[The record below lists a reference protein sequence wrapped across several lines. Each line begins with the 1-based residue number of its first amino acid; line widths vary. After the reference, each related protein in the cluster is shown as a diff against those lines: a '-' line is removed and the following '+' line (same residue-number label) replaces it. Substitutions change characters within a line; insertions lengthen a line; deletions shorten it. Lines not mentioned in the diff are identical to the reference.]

1 MIALSIVWSAEI
13 GKKSEQAGNFNIIRT
28 NVCILL
34 TNRNRYDI
42 MQEYRYRMLPVLFC
56 HTLKCV
62 WRSSPL
68 TEGEQNFL
76 RSRAG
81 FAREVFSAY
90 CAAPEPSERRAVMGF
105 VSVQIFER

>member
-1 MIALSIVWSAEI
+1 MS
-13 GKKSEQAGNFNIIRT
+13 
-28 NVCILL
+28 
-34 TNRNRYDI
+34 
-42 MQEYRYRMLPVLFC
+42 PVLFC

-105 VSVQIFER
+105 VSVQIFERVKPLYGCCFSSGNEGLFVIRFFEKAVMPHCQKKTRDDRLYKSTVF

>member
-1 MIALSIVWSAEI
+1 MS
-13 GKKSEQAGNFNIIRT
+13 
-28 NVCILL
+28 
-34 TNRNRYDI
+34 
-42 MQEYRYRMLPVLFC
+42 PVLFC

-90 CAAPEPSERRAVMGF
+90 CAAPEPSERRAVKGF
-105 VSVQIFER
+105 VSVQIFERVKPLYGCCFSSGNEGLFCDTIFRKSRYAPLPEKDVR

>member
-1 MIALSIVWSAEI
+1 MS
-13 GKKSEQAGNFNIIRT
+13 
-28 NVCILL
+28 
-34 TNRNRYDI
+34 
-42 MQEYRYRMLPVLFC
+42 PVLFC

-105 VSVQIFER
+105 VSVQIFERVKPLYGCCFSSGNEGLFVIQFFRKSRRSLCLKKMCDERLF

>member
-1 MIALSIVWSAEI
+1 MS
-13 GKKSEQAGNFNIIRT
+13 
-28 NVCILL
+28 
-34 TNRNRYDI
+34 
-42 MQEYRYRMLPVLFC
+42 PVLFC

-81 FAREVFSAY
+81 FAREVFLADRFGTTYIADAY
-90 CAAPEPSERRAVMGF
+90 VIAASLPSVLFALFASGFTQSFIPSYVRADP
-105 VSVQIFER
+105 